1 MSQYA
6 LSVTLATFLR
16 ARPPP
21 TKIRVTLSI
30 KTFARGSS
38 FPHSRGFD
46 WLVRHSKKH
55 GEREKKLE
63 CNGIMSCTRNERDL
77 AAENSNF
84 PSFQHIG
91 ISPSPP
97 LPPSPSPLLPSRPVH
112 ITNISRSSTLW
123 YFSLFIASRFKST
136 SVALARHSYTIHA
149 TTRREW
155 KKRKWQ
161 PWTSSRY
168 SPWVKLWLANN
179 FLLYLGAT
187 PRIAL
192 QTLAAEKVRSRGD
205 TVTIG
210 RLTLWCC
217 MMAVAFRLADIF
229 SPDVC
234 VFLFLV
240 ERRPCFRLFSLA
252 PSLFRSCSL
261 SRSSCYRLIGFPFWL
276 GRHSTRTPECTNN
289 LAKQKRS
296 PMFFYS
302 FHFFRSICRSCPCRW
317 FNRETITRIV
327 HTRIRCTKKERTY
340 FTREML

>member
-84 PSFQHIG
+84 PSFQRIG

-97 LPPSPSPLLPSRPVH
+97 FVPLPLLPSRPVH

-123 YFSLFIASRFKST
+123 YFSLFIVSRFKST

-261 SRSSCYRLIGFPFWL
+261 SRSSCYRLIEVFPFGL
-276 GRHSTRTPECTNN
+276 AVTLLAPPKARIISRNKSGVRCSFIRFTSFGRSAAAVLVVGST
-289 LAKQKRS
+289 AKR
-296 PMFFYS
+296 
-302 FHFFRSICRSCPCRW
+302 
-317 FNRETITRIV
+317 
-327 HTRIRCTKKERTY
+327 
-340 FTREML
+340 